1 MGMTLINTEINV
13 GENIDRKTVTHFG
26 DQWALFDQ
34 TALSPVELQDIFES
48 YFHIFPWH
56 CLPHD
61 AVGFDMGCGSGR
73 WANHVAPKVHRLY
86 CFDAAQ
92 AAVRVAKKALRHHR
106 NCDVALASIDHIPL
120 PDESMDFGYSL
131 GVLHYI
137 PDPVA
142 GLRSCV
148 AKLKPGAPFLIYVYY
163 RFDNKP
169 SWFYSIWRLAD
180 FLRKLISRQSF
191 QTRVWISTLIAL
203 TVYFPL
209 ARLARALESL
219 GLDVE
224 SIPLSAY
231 RQRSIYTMRTDALD
245 RFGARLEHRFTAA
258 EVKQIMQ
265 ESGLVNVE
273 ISQTMP
279 YWCALGF
286 KPCREQ

>member
-1 MGMTLINTEINV
+1 MGKTLTAKLSPILVIS
-13 GENIDRKTVTHFG
+13 
-26 DQWALFDQ
+26 WARFDQ
-34 TALSPVELQDIFES
+34 TTLSPVELQDIFES

-148 AKLKPGAPFLIYVYY
+148 AKLKPGATVFDLCLII
-163 RFDNKP
+163 D
-169 SWFYSIWRLAD
+169 LT
-180 FLRKLISRQSF
+180 ISR
-191 QTRVWISTLIAL
+191 
-203 TVYFPL
+203 P
-209 ARLARALESL
+209 
-219 GLDVE
+219 G
-224 SIPLSAY
+224 SIP
-231 RQRSIYTMRTDALD
+231 
-245 RFGARLEHRFTAA
+245 
-258 EVKQIMQ
+258 
-265 ESGLVNVE
+265 SGVWPTSCV
-273 ISQTMP
+273 S
-279 YWCALGF
+279 
-286 KPCREQ
+286 